1 MKRLWRAQ
9 SSNCMGGGK
18 GTDLTVGYEPGMKS
32 KILNM
37 HPSQA
42 GLIMGVTSGKGAL
55 VSVYLSTNKE
65 LV

>member
-9 SSNCMGGGK
+9 AQLHGWWE

-55 VSVYLSTNKE
+55 VSVYLSAIKE

>member
-1 MKRLWRAQ
+1 
-9 SSNCMGGGK
+9 MGGGK
-18 GTDLTVGYEPGMKS
+18 GTDLTVGYEPEMKS

-55 VSVYLSTNKE
+55 VSVYLPANKE
-65 LV
+65 LF

>member
-1 MKRLWRAQ
+1 
-9 SSNCMGGGK
+9 MGGGK

-42 GLIMGVTSGKGAL
+42 GLIMGVTVERVLWS
-55 VSVYLSTNKE
+55 VSIYQPIRN
-65 LV
+65 